1 MMLSGFSSLYLVRM
15 RAPLL
20 TVSLLEAILSFL
32 PRGPLHLM
40 ALHQGHKMRVNTE
53 SLSKT
58 EVVLYN
64 VNVEVIVV
72 TLLYSIN

>member
-1 MMLSGFSSLYLVRM
+1 M

-20 TVSLLEAILSFL
+20 TVSLLEAILGSL
-32 PRGPLHLM
+32 PCGPLHLM
-40 ALHQGHKMRVNTE
+40 ALHQSHKVRVNRE

-72 TLLYSIN
+72 TLLYSVN